1 MKKHVKK
8 TAVFLAA
15 ALLCEAVMP
24 VSALEENVKK
34 QLEAVKSLADLDLDS
49 NAAAIQI
56 LLQQCMDLL
65 PDGDP
70 VKATLQSIQVLTDGG
85 SQNTAAVDLLLDGL
99 LQESGGSETETAE
112 TAVVAAEGAQGTF
125 AGMVFPDQSSL
136 QGTAGTTF
144 NANLP
149 AFEVPEFLQT
159 QIPVSVFVDVPG
171 DWGNNAASGRSL
183 ISYSPVNGSGAIS
196 PRAGTLTISYFD
208 MGADEPDSA
217 FSNYE
222 KSISDMS
229 VTSDMQSEDISSANL
244 PARKLNFQMNVGAN
258 QFACETVCFI
268 YEDTVYAF
276 ELMQGQLS
284 AYNYFPVFNQVVQ
297 SAESAGGEAVI
308 ETEAPM
314 VEPEEPVETE
324 APVVESEVPVETEAP
339 VVESEVPVETEAPMV
354 EPEVPVETEAPAV
367 EPEVPAETEAPAA
380 EPGTPQAPEGGD
392 ISSFQ
397 YELNGHTYQF
407 PTPMSEIAPED
418 IQLDRQIRLPYDI
431 SSDADM
437 ESGSW
442 TEIINTQYFYF
453 ENSLYKEMTGIT
465 NMTGYDTV
473 LSEGILTALIDTNGT
488 YLNVVLP
495 GNVHVGSSEAD
506 ILKGFPAFAGKQLDG
521 VATFVGNDYLY
532 ACNVR
537 DDGCNGYAIVRNDD
551 PFYSAVTIICEN
563 SVIKEISF
571 ECIGAERA
579 KGVFQ

>member
-1 MKKHVKK
+1 
-8 TAVFLAA
+8 
-15 ALLCEAVMP
+15 
-24 VSALEENVKK
+24 
-34 QLEAVKSLADLDLDS
+34 
-49 NAAAIQI
+49 
-56 LLQQCMDLL
+56 MDLL

-136 QGTAGTTF
+136 QGTGGTTF

-196 PRAGTLTISYFD
+196 PKAGTLTISYFD
-208 MGADEPDSA
+208 MGADEPESA

-297 SAESAGGEAVI
+297 SAEIAGGEAVI

-314 VEPEEPVETE
+314 VEPEVPVETE

-354 EPEVPVETEAPAV
+354 EPEVPAETEVPAV

-380 EPGTPQAPEGGD
+380 EPGTPGAIGVMEFFSVTASVYAAD
-392 ISSFQ
+392 AAVKAADVDLI
-397 YELNGHTYQF
+397 
-407 PTPMSEIAPED
+407 D
-418 IQLDRQIRLPYDI
+418 VRL
-431 SSDADM
+431 
-437 ESGSW
+437 G
-442 TEIINTQYFYF
+442 
-453 ENSLYKEMTGIT
+453 TGI
-465 NMTGYDTV
+465 GGK
-473 LSEGILTALIDTNGT
+473 SF
-488 YLNVVLP
+488 VVLT
-495 GNVHVGSSEAD
+495 GEVAAVREAIECGIHTENAEGMEVSHV
-506 ILKGFPAFAGKQLDG
+506 
-521 VATFVGNDYLY
+521 
-532 ACNVR
+532 
-537 DDGCNGYAIVRNDD
+537 
-551 PFYSAVTIICEN
+551 
-563 SVIKEISF
+563 VIPNPRKEIFDSLL
-571 ECIGAERA
+571 
-579 KGVFQ
+579 